1 MIEKINS
8 IPDFTSAFND
18 ERIDRRAKEFVQ
30 NFARTRKSTIS
41 GISKKSPEQKAYYR
55 LLENTKFSEDVIKE
69 RTFSKCNVNSK
80 GRHVLAIND
89 TVDFNLEAH
98 KGRVDIAN
106 GFGLSSNTT
115 MGFKLH
121 SSLIID
127 AQSHF
132 PIGFSSIDIW
142 NRPVD
147 QSLKTE
153 RKYKNAKISDKESNK
168 WIKAIDDTIANISHA
183 DAITFVADREAD
195 IYDVLAK
202 ERSEHTH
209 FVIRAKSDR
218 TVNSKMKLSSY
229 LAKAKNKFDYEL
241 LIEGDIRKKSK
252 TRIAKLNVK
261 YECIT
266 LIKPA
271 SCKDKLLT
279 NSTDVYVV
287 EVSETSK
294 SKTKIH
300 WLLYTTHPVNTDMEA
315 MQIIMWYR
323 ARWNI
328 EQIHRLLKTEGLEIE
343 KTQLEKAESIKKLLV
358 LGLSATLRVM
368 QLQIAYSKETE
379 ENINIG
385 FDKTEQAFLKVLNTK
400 LGGTTKKLENPFKK
414 NELRWAT
421 WIIARLGNWKGY
433 KTQRDPGV
441 ITLQKGLVKFYHMLE
456 GWLIAQEI
464 LVGKR

>member
-18 ERIDRRAKEFVQ
+18 ERIDRRATTFMR
-30 NFARTRKSTIS
+30 NFATARKSNIS
-41 GISKKSPEQKAYYR
+41 GISKNFPEQKAYYR
-55 LLENTKFSEDVIKE
+55 LLENTKFGEDIIKE
-69 RTFSKCNVNSK
+69 RTFSKCNINSK

-147 QSLKTE
+147 QLLKAE
-153 RKYKNAKISDKESNK
+153 RNYQNAKIEDKESHK
-168 WIKAIDDTIANISHA
+168 WIKAIDETLMNISNA
-183 DAITFVADREAD
+183 DTITFVADREAD
-195 IYDVLAK
+195 IYDVIAK
-202 ERSEHTH
+202 ERSVNTH
-209 FVIRAKSDR
+209 FVIRSKSDR
-218 TVNSKMKLSSY
+218 SVHSKIKLSAY
-229 LAKAKNKFDYEL
+229 LSNAKNKFDYEL
-241 LIEGDIRKKSK
+241 EIEGDIRKKSK
-252 TRIAKLNVK
+252 SRIAKLNVK
-261 YECIT
+261 YEYVT
-266 LIKPA
+266 LTKPI
-271 SCKDKLLT
+271 SCKDKLLP
-279 NSTDVYVV
+279 NSTKVYVV
-287 EVSETSK
+287 EVSE
-294 SKTKIH
+294 KTKLKAKIH
-300 WLLYTTHPVNTDMEA
+300 WLLYTTHPVNSDIEA
-315 MQIIMWYR
+315 MQIIMWYK

-343 KTQLEKAESIKKLLV
+343 KTQLEKADSIKKLLV
-358 LGLSATLRVM
+358 LGLSATLRII
-368 QLQIAYSKETE
+368 QLHIAYSKEGE
-379 ENINIG
+379 EKINIG
-385 FDKTEQAFLKVLNTK
+385 FDKTEQAFLKALNTK
-400 LGGTTKKLENPFKK
+400 LEGTTKKLKNPFKK
-414 NELRWAT
+414 KELRWAT

-433 KTQRDPGV
+433 KTQRVPGV

-456 GWLIAQEI
+456 GWLMAQEI
-464 LVGKR
+464 DVGKR